1 MIKPEIYDMSI
12 VFVGNINPIIVQ
24 PLWLAS
30 KGLIQET
37 EGENAKIE
45 IVHNEIVKF
54 QLDWVSFEIT
64 AQRLMVRTTKES
76 FFPVIKDLAVSIFNI
91 LKDTPLNSLG
101 INHILHFKLDKAG
114 YINIGKRLAPFDNWE
129 GILSDPRLLQLEMT
143 DQPRNDG
150 FSGQY
155 TVSITPSVLI
165 RPYGVTININDHFDE
180 VGNVS
185 GSGAIIEIL
194 NRSWQT
200 SLNRAGKTY
209 TKLWETLNL

>member
-155 TVSITPSVLI
+155 RVTITPSVHV
-165 RPYGVTININDHFDE
+165 RPYGVTININDHFDGVE
-180 VGNVS
+180 NIS
-185 GSGAIIEIL
+185 GSSAITEIL

-200 SLNRAGKTY
+200 SLNRAKKTY

>member
-1 MIKPEIYDMSI
+1 MSI

-155 TVSITPSVLI
+155 RVTITPSVHV
-165 RPYGVTININDHFDE
+165 RPYGVTININDHFDGVE
-180 VGNVS
+180 NIS
-185 GSGAIIEIL
+185 GSSAITEIL

-200 SLNRAGKTY
+200 SLNRAKKTY